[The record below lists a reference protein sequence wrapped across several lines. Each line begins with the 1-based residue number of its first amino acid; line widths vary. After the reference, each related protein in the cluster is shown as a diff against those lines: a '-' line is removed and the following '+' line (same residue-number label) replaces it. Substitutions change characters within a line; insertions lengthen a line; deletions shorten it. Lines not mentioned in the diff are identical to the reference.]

1 MHPRIGLCRGGVFG
15 AAMLAGL
22 AALAP
27 AQLRRDVEDVDVERT
42 APSGWIVPANCPV
55 GDDHDRLAVEAEVG
69 APWMLWLE
77 TEHFRIGSTLR
88 TRPLPPTSGERRAL
102 YELCGR
108 LRADRRLQVP
118 REPKEIDPWL
128 QVWLLAQ
135 RLEEAHAELA
145 ELVGADAEWWAGRC
159 GRAEP
164 QLDRLVEQLG
174 CPDKVV
180 VLAFEE
186 PGDHARY
193 LRRFC
198 GVDRA
203 GPWSQRWRSGRRTL
217 ATCVGF
223 EPNRW
228 YDPTMLQG
236 HVVHQVVAM
245 RLAALVGDG
254 AADGKDDG
262 NDDGTDCGADDGVPL
277 WLQTGLGHW
286 LVRRIDP
293 RSVDDE
299 GVARGHVVD
308 AEEWPQKVRL
318 RLRRDLLPA
327 VATALCWRDPGEL
340 QDPALHAM
348 AWSMVDYLAADRAAF
363 GQLLRRL
370 REHRLRSRYMPDAL
384 VLRWHDQVL
393 RASLGQDL
401 EAWSA
406 GWREFAAA
414 RGR

>member
-1 MHPRIGLCRGGVFG
+1 MHPRIGLCRGSVFG
-15 AAMLAGL
+15 AVMLAGL

-27 AQLRRDVEDVDVERT
+27 AQLRRDLEVVDVERA

-55 GDDHDRLAVEAEVG
+55 GDDHDRAAVEAEVG

-88 TRPLPPTSGERRAL
+88 TRPLPPTSNERRAL

-128 QVWLLAQ
+128 QVYLLAQ
-135 RLEEAHAELA
+135 RLEEAHAALA
-145 ELVGADAEWWAGRC
+145 ELLGADATWWAGHC
-159 GRAEP
+159 GRGGRGGQDRAETHP
-164 QLDRLVEQLG
+164 DRLAEQLG
-174 CPDKVV
+174 CPDKLV

-186 PGDHARY
+186 LGDHARY

-228 YDPTMLQG
+228 YDPTLLQG

-254 AADGKDDG
+254 AGDA
-262 NDDGTDCGADDGVPL
+262 ADDNVPL
-277 WLQTGLGHW
+277 WLQLGLGHW

-299 GVARGHVVD
+299 GVERGHVVD
-308 AEEWPQKVRL
+308 AEEWPEKVQL

-327 VATALCWRDPGEL
+327 VATALCWREPAEL
-340 QDPALHAM
+340 SDPALHAM
-348 AWSMVDYLAADRAAF
+348 AWSMVDYLAADPEAF
-363 GQLLRRL
+363 GRLLRRL

-393 RASLGQDL
+393 RASLGVDL
-401 EAWSA
+401 EAWAA
-406 GWREFAAA
+406 GWREFATA
-414 RGR
+414 RRR